1 MSFRSLNDGGWD
13 TLFDA
18 DGKMLFEYQFKKDV
32 FEQVRHQWWTAFPSS
47 HQTETD
53 VERLCT
59 IVFQGVPPELRP
71 DVWKYLVELYPC
83 TSPLLHR
90 LEYIE
95 AAASR
100 YDNLLDAAC
109 AAEAAGNETFRQNK
123 KIIDKDVARTDREHP
138 FFAGD
143 ENPNLTALQNVLLAH
158 TMLDPELGYV
168 QGMNDIAGTLLY
180 GSASWLCVCDRL
192 TPFSRP
198 SLLQ

>member
-1 MSFRSLNDGGWD
+1 MSFRSLHDGGWD

-32 FEQVRHQWWTAFPSS
+32 FEQ
-47 HQTETD
+47 
-53 VERLCT
+53 
-59 IVFQGVPPELRP
+59 GVPPKLRP

-90 LEYIE
+90 LEYIV

-109 AAEAAGNETFRQNK
+109 AAEAAGDETFRQNK

-143 ENPNLTALQNVLLAH
+143 ENPNLTALQNLLLAH

-198 SLLQ
+198 SLLM